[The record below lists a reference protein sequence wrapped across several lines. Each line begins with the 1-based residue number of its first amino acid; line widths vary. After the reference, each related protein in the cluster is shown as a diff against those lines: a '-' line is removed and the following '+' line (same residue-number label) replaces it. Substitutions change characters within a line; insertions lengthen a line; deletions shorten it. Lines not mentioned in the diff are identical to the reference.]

1 LTALS
6 NCPYKGQTP
15 LGDPKMESFL
25 RSLRYLWP
33 YRGRIAVA
41 ILCVLVVA
49 GLWSGGLGLMLPAA
63 KILIS
68 DEGLHGWAYNT
79 VAQDRLGANTRHS
92 AVSIAGR
99 PPMLALQVT
108 EVAQRAAQAG
118 LRPSDWIIGLDDG
131 RPEHALVGAV
141 ELARELTLAGSDK
154 AVALWVY
161 DQREQTHRRVMV
173 DLGPAKFTS
182 SLLGQVALKIPEPRQ
197 FRDRFNMFVGLLA
210 IVLVMTLLR
219 AFFTFVQE
227 YLIGTAVWRGI
238 MDLRCDNYNVVLHLP
253 TVFFSEKGVS
263 DATSRFI
270 RDTSELAGGQNT
282 LLGKTIVE
290 PAKAIGLLAIALLCS
305 WELTVMAL
313 VAGPPAFL
321 LIRKFGKK
329 MHRASRR
336 SLESWSMMLAILGE
350 TLLGIRV
357 VKSYTMEGAERRR
370 FFRVNRQLLRQQN
383 RMERLDAATGPTV
396 ESLGVAAG
404 MVAAGAAGY
413 LVFTGMLDRDVFLT
427 WMVMMFA
434 IFDPVRKLAKVTMR
448 FQQADAAA
456 KRIFELQDTQQETRI
471 PAAPMLPRHRQTIEF
486 RQVSFR
492 YPGAADEAVK
502 DVSFTVRAGQTVAIV
517 GPNGSGKTTL
527 VSMIPR
533 LFDPTAG
540 AILIDGVDISQCSMR
555 SLRRQI
561 GLVTQD
567 TVIFAATI
575 GENISYGLRRPDRKD
590 VLAAAGKAFVDE
602 FVRELPDGY
611 DTMVGEYGATL
622 SGGQRQR
629 IAIARAILRDPAI
642 LILDEAMSQ
651 VDSDSERRIHQATA
665 EFVKGR
671 TTFLIAHRFATVLA
685 AETIVVMNGGRVTD
699 MGSHQQLLDRC
710 ELYRHLYRTQFVDTG
725 GQAA

>member
-1 LTALS
+1 
-6 NCPYKGQTP
+6 
-15 LGDPKMESFL
+15 MESFF
-25 RSLRYLWP
+25 RSLKYLWP
-33 YRGRIAVA
+33 YRSRIGVA
-41 ILCVLVVA
+41 LLCVLVVA

-63 KILIS
+63 KTLIS

-79 VAQDRLGANTRHS
+79 VTQDRLGSRTRQS

-99 PPMLALQVT
+99 PPMLAVQVI
-108 EVAQRAAQAG
+108 EVGKRAGQAG
-118 LRPSDWIIGLDDG
+118 LKASDWIIGLDDG
-131 RPEHALVGAV
+131 KPEHVLMGAV
-141 ELARELTLAGSDK
+141 ELAKELTLAGGDK
-154 AVALWVY
+154 AVSLSVY
-161 DQREQTHRRVMV
+161 DQRDESLRRLKTT
-173 DLGPAKFTS
+173 LGPPKFTS
-182 SLLGQVALKIPEPRQ
+182 RLLGRIALRIPEPRQ
-197 FRDRFNMFVGLLA
+197 FRDRFDIFVGLLA
-210 IVLVMTLLR
+210 LVLVMTLVR
-219 AFFTFVQE
+219 SAFTFFQE

-253 TVFFSEKGVS
+253 TAFFSEKGIS
-263 DATSRFI
+263 DATSRFV

-282 LLGKTIVE
+282 LLGKTMVE
-290 PAKAIGLLAIALLCS
+290 PAKAIGLLVLALSCS

-313 VAGPPAFL
+313 AAGPPAFL
-321 LIRKFGKK
+321 LIRKFGRK

-350 TLLGIRV
+350 TLLGIRL

-413 LVFTGMLDRDVFLT
+413 LVFAGMLDRDVFLT
-427 WMVMMFA
+427 WMVTMFA

-456 KRIFELQDTQQETRI
+456 KRVFELQDTEQEKRI
-471 PAAPMLPRHRQTIEF
+471 PAAPMLPRHCESIEF
-486 RQVSFR
+486 RNVSFR
-492 YPGAADEAVK
+492 YPGAADDALK

-527 VSMIPR
+527 ASMIPR

-540 AILIDGVDISQCSMR
+540 DILIDGHDVSRCSLR

-561 GLVTQD
+561 GLVTQE
-567 TVIFAATI
+567 TILFAATI
-575 GENISYGLRRPDRKD
+575 AENISYGLRRPKRED
-590 VLAAAGKAFVDE
+590 VLAAAKKAFVDE
-602 FVRELPDGY
+602 FVRGLPDGY
-611 DTMVGEYGATL
+611 ETMVGEYGATL

-642 LILDEAMSQ
+642 LIFDEAMSQ

-665 EFVKGR
+665 DFIKGR

-685 AETIVVMNGGRVTD
+685 ADTIIVMDGGRITD
-699 MGSHQQLLDRC
+699 VGSHRQLLDRC
-710 ELYRHLYRTQFVDTG
+710 ELYRHLYRTQFVDSG